1 MKDTEALGRDL
12 KRVKEIR
19 KAEFASNITEL
30 VIGEDIEIFLN
41 NRNVYEW
48 KVKPSGLLWTVFG
61 STPKKLKNSE
71 GE

>member
-41 NRNVYEW
+41 NRNVYE
-48 KVKPSGLLWTVFG
+48 
-61 STPKKLKNSE
+61 
-71 GE
+71 